1 MNRDLRHHQSL
12 KRSRLSAQQS
22 KRSFPKQ
29 PARSML
35 RSYAAGNR
43 HCALWLAMAR
53 RRGWNP
59 KQHRGEEA

>member
-43 HCALWLAMAR
+43 HCALLAR
-53 RRGWNP
+53 HGPPTRLEP
-59 KQHRGEEA
+59 